1 MTTDPQFLIIVIDA
15 LRPDLVTPDRMP
27 NLHRFSREGVHFA
40 NSRAVFP
47 TSTRVN
53 AAALAT
59 GATPRHSGIVHNKFY
74 DPRIFPDRLFEPNR
88 VAHIDAGM
96 AAYDGKLLST
106 PPLGDLLHAAGKTL
120 ATFLTGSSG
129 TARLIDPNAARH
141 GHVNIGFIGFEESQP
156 PGIAEE
162 LIAKHGPI
170 PKPTRP
176 NLDAMRLQT
185 DMFIESIHPRHTP
198 DVSILWYSDP
208 DQSFHYLGIGSPES
222 AQAMR
227 CVDDQIGRILAWREG
242 AGLADS
248 LNIMV
253 ISDHGHLTAR
263 KRIDVNAEAARDGF
277 GIGENFENGT
287 HYAGYTS
294 YNGSLKVR
302 GSDGDRISQMVEWLA
317 ARPWCGLIFTPD
329 ANGDGVEGS
338 VPGTFGQS
346 IALTDH
352 DRMPEVAFIMRN
364 DDETDANGITGGCYY
379 NGGYPEGG
387 GTHGGLH
394 PRELANMMAA
404 SGSLFRKGVASG
416 LPAGIIDV
424 APTILHALGLS
435 QPDTM
440 DGRPLAEA
448 MAVDDAAQQHAE
460 SFTRSVVRGDE
471 VQHLR
476 FSRVGTTTYLDRGW
490 LERA

>member
-1 MTTDPQFLIIVIDA
+1 MTTEPKFLIIVIDA

-27 NLHRFSREGVHFA
+27 NLYRFFLRGVYFT

-74 DPRIFPDRLFEPNR
+74 DPKIFPDRLFEPNR

-96 AAYDGKLLST
+96 AAYDGRLLSS

-120 ATFLTGSSG
+120 ATFLTGSAG
-129 TARLIDPNAARH
+129 TARLVDPNAARND
-141 GHVNIGFIGFEESQP
+141 HVNIGFINFEESLI

-162 LIAKHGPI
+162 LIEKHGPV

-176 NLDAMRLQT
+176 NLASMRLQT
-185 DMFIESIHPRHTP
+185 DMFIESVNPRYKP
-198 DVSILWYSDP
+198 DVSILWFSDP
-208 DQSFHYLGIGSPES
+208 DQSFHYLGIGSPGS

-227 CVDDQIGRILAWREG
+227 CVDDQIGRILEWRECT
-242 AGLADS
+242 GLADS

-253 ISDHGHLTAR
+253 VSDHGHLTAR

-277 GIGENFENGT
+277 SIGENFENGAQ
-287 HYAGYTS
+287 YAGYTS

-302 GSDGDRISQMVEWLA
+302 DHDSSRIKQMVEWLA
-317 ARPWCGLIFTPD
+317 QRPWCGLIFTPD
-329 ANGDGVEGS
+329 GDGDGVEGF
-338 VPGTFGQS
+338 VPGTFSQS
-346 IALTDH
+346 LALTNH
-352 DRMPEVAFIMRN
+352 ERMPEVAFIMRN
-364 DDETDANGITGGCYY
+364 DDETDANGIKGGCFY
-379 NGGYPEGG
+379 NGAYPEGG
-387 GTHGGLH
+387 GTHGGMH
-394 PRELANMMAA
+394 PKELANIMAA
-404 SGSLFRKGVASG
+404 SGPFFRKGLNSQ

-424 APTILHALGLS
+424 APTILHAFGLS
-435 QPDTM
+435 RPDTM
-440 DGRPLAEA
+440 DGRPLREA
-448 MAVDDAAQQHAE
+448 MAGDGAAQQEAE
-460 SFTRSVVRGDE
+460 TFTRSVARGDE

-476 FSRVGTTTYLDRGW
+476 YSQVGATSYLDRGW

>member
-1 MTTDPQFLIIVIDA
+1 MKTDPQFLIIVIDA

-27 NLHRFSREGVHFA
+27 NLYRFSRQGVHFA

-74 DPRIFPDRLFEPNR
+74 DPKIFPDRLFEPNR

-96 AAYDGKLLST
+96 AAYDGRLLST
-106 PPLGDLLHAAGKTL
+106 EPLGDLLHAAGKTL

-129 TARLIDPNAARH
+129 TARLIDPSAAKH

-156 PGIAEE
+156 HGIAEE
-162 LIAKHGPI
+162 LIARHGPV
-170 PKPTRP
+170 PTPTRP

-185 DMFIESIHPRHTP
+185 DMFIRSVHPRYKP

-208 DQSFHYLGIGSPES
+208 DQSFHYLGIGSPE
-222 AQAMR
+222 AAR
-227 CVDDQIGRILAWREG
+227 AIACVDDQIGRILEWREQ
-242 AGLADS
+242 AGLAGS

-253 ISDHGHLTAR
+253 VSDHGHLTAR
-263 KRIDVNAEAARDGF
+263 KRIDVNAEAARAGF
-277 GIGENFENGT
+277 SIGENFANGT
-287 HYAGYTS
+287 DFAGYTS

-302 GSDGDRISQMVEWLA
+302 GRDNGRVNEMVAWLA

-329 ANGDGVEGS
+329 GDGVEGS
-338 VPGTFGQS
+338 VPGTFSQS
-346 IALTDH
+346 LALTDH
-352 DRMPEVAFIMRN
+352 ERMPEVAFIMRN
-364 DDETDANGITGGCYY
+364 DDEMDANGITGGCFY
-379 NGGYPEGG
+379 NGAYPEGG

-394 PRELANMMAA
+394 PKELANMMTVC
-404 SGSLFRKGVASG
+404 GPLFRKGLRSD
-416 LPAGIIDV
+416 LPTGIIDV

-435 QPDTM
+435 QPERM
-440 DGRPLAEA
+440 DGRPLIEAIAGNGAAHAEA
-448 MAVDDAAQQHAE
+448 E
-460 SFTRSVVRGDE
+460 SVIRSVARGGE

-476 FSRVGTTTYLDRGW
+476 FSRVGMTTYLDRGW
-490 LERA
+490 IERA